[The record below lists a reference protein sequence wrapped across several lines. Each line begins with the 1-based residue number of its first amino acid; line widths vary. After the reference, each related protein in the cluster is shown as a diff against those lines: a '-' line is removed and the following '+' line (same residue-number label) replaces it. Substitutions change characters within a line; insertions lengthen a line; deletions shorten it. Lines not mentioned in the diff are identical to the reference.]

1 MSDIFS
7 QKISELQS
15 STGPSENA
23 YFPLSEANSD
33 FSEKVSV
40 ATLRETIGFE
50 NAFPTIAIALLATK
64 ESDVFFVYEDDKKEN
79 VLGYVNQGNGNY
91 SALMTDSNT
100 QLRYATSSFVV
111 NSLFFLRGA
120 ESFEELRTINPWYE
134 GQRIK
139 LKSYYVNGLTGGGE
153 FIGHLGAATDDD
165 GVIAA
170 GEGYYWERIL
180 NEPVI
185 YPEHFGADTALL
197 DNNTAL
203 SKTFNYA
210 IANKKSVCIKANIN
224 VSTLPISGF
233 NFTIFGPGT
242 MTFSNPNGFV
252 ISNGNGGVIDGLTL
266 IFSGVGSTGITV
278 TGSNNIVVR
287 NCTISNHGRNGGV
300 YILNSTNVM
309 VSKNTFLN
317 AAGDAT
323 FGSSTTADVNIWG
336 TNSGCSVVDNRFI
349 SGGGYGIQIR
359 SHALGDV
366 SANHVISRNFIDGY
380 NSYGINCYRNKQ
392 SLTDTQVL
400 KNVIVSENVISNIS
414 GNRPSN
420 PATPDVL
427 IFGTGIYMQGSEM
440 STVVNNT
447 ITNVCTNSNN
457 DLLAPA
463 GIGITNIGN
472 INIAN
477 NTIVNS
483 GMYGIKVNDSVGLGD
498 VYGRVIVESN
508 IIDTVGTD
516 GIMVQDRN
524 NISVTNNSIKGASRD
539 GIKINTSPSSQT
551 KVVSTDKK
559 ISFNSLK
566 TIAGIGIYIEYSQSW
581 SIESNCV
588 TDCAQGLVFQYSAY
602 GRVIGNTIDN
612 ASTRGYYAHV
622 TNTAP
627 GSIIFTENKCLNTTT
642 QIAVEHPIDY
652 YNNPQMTPTGT
663 YANAREITADL
674 PNVTGCEVLNLKP
687 TAAMNLTGF
696 AGGKIGQRITI
707 WVNNALVTMV
717 QSGSFILAGL
727 KNRNPGYNSAVTF
740 VKTKAGWVEVAQSGY
755 AVAYINPTSGSSV
768 TISDYTGGIYI
779 QGSSALA
786 SLSVTLPAS
795 PVDDQVCTICS
806 QSGVTALTLTA
817 NTGQSIFPPTTPTA
831 LSAGISIQYRYRAVA
846 NGWFRYQ

>member
-1 MSDIFS
+1 MSDNFS
-7 QKISELQS
+7 QKISELKA

-23 YFPLSEANSD
+23 YFPLSEINSD
-33 FSEKVSV
+33 ISEKVSV
-40 ATLRETIGFE
+40 TTLRETIGFE

-64 ESDVFFVYEDDKKEN
+64 ESDVFFVYEDENKEN
-79 VLGYVNQGNGNY
+79 VLGYVNQGNGSY
-91 SALMTDSNT
+91 SALMTDSNV

-120 ESFEELRTINPWYE
+120 KSFEELRTIKPWYE

-139 LKSYYVNGLTGGGE
+139 LKSYYVDGLTGCGE
-153 FIGHLGAATDDD
+153 FIGRLSVGVDDG

-170 GEGYYWERIL
+170 GEGYYWEKVL

-197 DNNTAL
+197 DNSTAL
-203 SKTFNYA
+203 SNTFNYA

-224 VSTLPISGF
+224 VSTVPISGF

-242 MTFSNPNGFV
+242 MTFSDPNGFV

-266 IFSGVGSTGITV
+266 VFSGVGSTGITV
-278 TGSNNIVVR
+278 TGSNNVVVR

-300 YILNSTNVM
+300 YILNSANVM

-366 SANHVISRNFIDGY
+366 SVNHVISRNFIDGY

-420 PATPDVL
+420 PATPNVL

-524 NISVTNNSIKGASRD
+524 NISVTNNSIKGSARD

-566 TIAGIGIYIEYSQSW
+566 TITGIGIYIEYSQSW
-581 SIESNCV
+581 SIESNYV

-622 TNTAP
+622 TNTSP
-627 GSIIFTENKCLNTTT
+627 GSIIFTENKCLNAIT

-652 YNNPQMTPTGT
+652 YNNPQLTPTGT

-674 PNVTGCEVLNLKP
+674 PDVTGCEVLNLKP

-795 PVDDQVCTICS
+795 PVDDQGCTICS

-831 LSAGISIQYRYRAVA
+831 LSAGISIQYRYRAAA